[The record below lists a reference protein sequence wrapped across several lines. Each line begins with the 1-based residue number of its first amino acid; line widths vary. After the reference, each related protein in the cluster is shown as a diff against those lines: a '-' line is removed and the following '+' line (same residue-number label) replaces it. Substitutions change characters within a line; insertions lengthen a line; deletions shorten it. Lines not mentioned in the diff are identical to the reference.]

1 MRTINEFLLTFLLNS
16 LWQVTLI
23 ASVAVLCA
31 RLLRNTPA
39 RYQHA
44 LWVLVLILSFGLPVL
59 TSLSLSRGAFPTP
72 PTGAVSVGP
81 VNTGGVTRPDAP
93 APQNLAGTSV
103 NLNGGVVA
111 GLLALYLLFLLCR
124 GVKLFRAWRRT
135 RSIKAGVRPVE
146 VAGPILTILTRAQR
160 AFGVARALVA
170 CSDKVSVPITVGV
183 LKPLVVLPDALLSE
197 ADPDVLT
204 SAIGHE
210 LAHVSR
216 RDYFFNL
223 VYEFIFL
230 PLSFHPAAALARRR
244 IVQTRELVCDELVAE
259 RLLDR
264 EVYARSLVRMA
275 GAAVPFGRRAGTV
288 SVGIN
293 DADILE
299 VRIMSL
305 LRRTTEKARGGGVWL
320 IAALA
325 LLAAPCVAAGAFA
338 LSFTIAPPGS
348 AGGVQELPSGQ
359 EQEREEKAK
368 REARSMDEREM
379 KERAE
384 RDPHFKAEL
393 EARERHMR
401 EEREFRDRQQAE
413 LARLAKVSMDQ
424 AIQIANG
431 QYPGKVL
438 ECSLVGERWESPGKL
453 AKNGQVLYHVVILS
467 GDEANPAR
475 THVLVDAVDGTIL
488 KSEVELRRKGPDKEQ
503 L

>member
-1 MRTINEFLLTFLLNS
+1 M
-16 LWQVTLI
+16 
-23 ASVAVLCA
+23 
-31 RLLRNTPA
+31 
-39 RYQHA
+39 
-44 LWVLVLILSFGLPVL
+44 
-59 TSLSLSRGAFPTP
+59 
-72 PTGAVSVGP
+72 
-81 VNTGGVTRPDAP
+81 
-93 APQNLAGTSV
+93 
-103 NLNGGVVA
+103 
-111 GLLALYLLFLLCR
+111 
-124 GVKLFRAWRRT
+124 
-135 RSIKAGVRPVE
+135 
-146 VAGPILTILTRAQR
+146 
-160 AFGVARALVA
+160 
-170 CSDKVSVPITVGV
+170 
-183 LKPLVVLPDALLSE
+183 
-197 ADPDVLT
+197 
-204 SAIGHE
+204 
-210 LAHVSR
+210 
-216 RDYFFNL
+216 
-223 VYEFIFL
+223 
-230 PLSFHPAAALARRR
+230 
-244 IVQTRELVCDELVAE
+244 
-259 RLLDR
+259 
-264 EVYARSLVRMA
+264 
-275 GAAVPFGRRAGTV
+275 
-288 SVGIN
+288 
-293 DADILE
+293 
-299 VRIMSL
+299 
-305 LRRTTEKARGGGVWL
+305 